1 MGPLIRRV
9 VLRNYKSIAAC
20 DVELAPLTLLVGP
33 NGAGKSNFLDALR
46 FVTDALTT
54 TLEHALRDRGG
65 IANVRRRSRGHPTHF
80 GIALHLALRDGRSAR
95 YAFTVAAEKGG
106 TFSVQRE
113 DCEVSPSGALG
124 DNHFFHVE
132 GGSVRGASEPIQS
145 VIEPD
150 RLALVTVSALP
161 AFRPVY
167 DALAG
172 MGFYN
177 LNPER
182 IRDLQDVDAGQK
194 LARDGRNIAAVLREM
209 ARAGGQAVL
218 DRISEE
224 LRAVVPGVVSVQ
236 PKTLGPKETLE
247 FGQRVKGDENPW
259 GFLAASMS
267 DGTLRALGVLVA
279 VHQASV
285 NGARRVTLV
294 GIEEPEAAIHPGA
307 AEVLLETLRAA
318 SDDVQVL
325 VTTHSPELLDHP
337 ALTDAEI
344 RAVDMV
350 DGRTVVGE
358 VDAASRSALRDRL
371 YTAGELLRQ
380 GQIKPSEE
388 AYACHPDQVRL
399 FDGE

>member
-1 MGPLIRRV
+1 M
-9 VLRNYKSIAAC
+9 
-20 DVELAPLTLLVGP
+20 
-33 NGAGKSNFLDALR
+33 
-46 FVTDALTT
+46 
-54 TLEHALRDRGG
+54 
-65 IANVRRRSRGHPTHF
+65 
-80 GIALHLALRDGRSAR
+80 
-95 YAFTVAAEKGG
+95 
-106 TFSVQRE
+106 
-113 DCEVSPSGALG
+113 
-124 DNHFFHVE
+124 
-132 GGSVRGASEPIQS
+132 RGASEPIQS

-177 LNPER
+177 LNPEH

-307 AEVLLETLRAA
+307 AEVLLETLRGA